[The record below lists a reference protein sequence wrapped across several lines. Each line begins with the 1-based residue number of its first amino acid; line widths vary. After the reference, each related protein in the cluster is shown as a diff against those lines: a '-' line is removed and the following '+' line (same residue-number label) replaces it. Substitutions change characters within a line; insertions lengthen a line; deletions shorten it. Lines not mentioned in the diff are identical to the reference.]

1 MQTEEYESPVR
12 PSPYPVFSIPNSEMQ
27 DAKFIKEMHDS
38 NPILLELESRQVNI
52 AISTPFDVEH
62 ETAGQRDL
70 IILEEEA
77 QQSNTNNAYVD
88 PAFESR
94 QANIA
99 ISMPFDVEHET
110 AGQRDL
116 IILEEEAQQSNT
128 NNAYVD
134 PAFESRQANIAMP
147 NLLSLEPT
155 EDAPLKRA
163 TSSSKILSDHGFTPD
178 AYCPPQEAFFT
189 EEPKSVKYDDWA
201 TLASRLHLPELFE
214 TGLKVSVQQVSTM
227 DVVEAEHFG
236 ISRDA
241 YFKLKRYFISKRKY
255 T

>member
-38 NPILLELESRQVNI
+38 NPILLELESRKVNI

-88 PAFESR
+88 PALESC

-99 ISMPFDVEHET
+99 ISMPFDVEHEI
-110 AGQRDL
+110 AGASTPELQM
-116 IILEEEAQQSNT
+116 
-128 NNAYVD
+128 
-134 PAFESRQANIAMP
+134 ANSY
-147 NLLSLEPT
+147 LLSPEPT

-163 TSSSKILSDHGFTPD
+163 TSSPKILSDHGYSPD